1 MIVIAIPKHLEERI
15 EDEYGSRRELARW
28 VTEAVKET
36 LNWAAD
42 GDELEL
48 DPRRNEYV
56 PQGGE
61 TAYTV
66 TVTDRKIAKMLAGI
80 RGHEDYE
87 SSWEEGIAKALPRL
101 QASIEECVFGNLI
114 DYSEAG
120 VA

>member
-1 MIVIAIPKHLEERI
+1 MIVIAVPQHLAERV
-15 EDEYGSRRELARW
+15 EDEYGGRRELARW
-28 VTEAVKET
+28 VKEAVEEA
-36 LNWAAD
+36 LNWAAG

-66 TVTDRKIAKMLAGI
+66 TVTAKKVAKILAGI
-80 RGHEDYE
+80 RSHEDYE
-87 SSWEEGIAKALPRL
+87 ASWEEGIAKALPRL
-101 QASIEECVFGNLI
+101 QASIEESVFGNLL
-114 DYSEAG
+114 DYSKG